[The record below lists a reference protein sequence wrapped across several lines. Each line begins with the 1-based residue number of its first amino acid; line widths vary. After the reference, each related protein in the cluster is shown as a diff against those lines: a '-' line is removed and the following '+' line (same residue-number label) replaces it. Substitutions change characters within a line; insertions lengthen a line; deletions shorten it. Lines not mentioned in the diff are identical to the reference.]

1 MITILPILAA
11 TILSPI
17 ASAVHDYQVNDVTRN
32 VAFAGKLGNRV
43 VDTLTLSHD
52 GAPYTVRLGRAH
64 TRFGS
69 ITEFHV
75 GETVVIAC
83 TLHRGVNLVM
93 RDEVT
98 VK

>member
-11 TILSPI
+11 TILS
-17 ASAVHDYQVNDVTRN
+17 SNTTSVHDYQVTDVMRN

-43 VDTLTLSHD
+43 VDTLTLLQNGTS
-52 GAPYTVRLGRAH
+52 YTVRLGRAH
-64 TRFGS
+64 TRFGA
-69 ITEFHV
+69 ITEFRA
-75 GETVVIAC
+75 GETVVIVRS
-83 TLHRGVNLVM
+83 LHAGENLVM